1 MGTIS
6 KFAVTSS
13 PANRIHIDI
22 MKSFKKM
29 RNLTCYYCKAI
40 INLYKI
46 QPIVI
51 KKPILPTISYT
62 LLFVAINIFLLNNKT
77 DNLLIFYAI
86 SWNIQCSSMI

>member
-6 KFAVTSS
+6 KFAITLSS

-22 MKSFKKM
+22 MDSFKM

-40 INLYKI
+40 INLYKN

-51 KKPILPTISYT
+51 KKPILPIISYIC
-62 LLFVAINIFLLNNKT
+62 LFYN
-77 DNLLIFYAI
+77 
-86 SWNIQCSSMI
+86 